1 MSDLSLNMTL
11 CRDGIGSEMYAFVKQ
26 LFPFCRSITGEGVR
40 ETLRHI
46 SQHIPLEIYEVPTGT
61 KAFDWAVPFEWNIKD
76 AYIKDKAGR
85 RIVDFKR
92 CNLHVVG
99 YSIPVHEW
107 MPLEEIKKHIFT
119 LPEQPDLVPYRTSY
133 YSREWG
139 FCISHKQLAS
149 LTDQEYEVCIDSS
162 LKEGSLTYGECV
174 LKGAQAEEILLSAH
188 VCHPSLANDNLSG
201 IALNTFLAKEL
212 ANTNHKYTYRFIF
225 APGTIGSIV
234 WLSSNEGI
242 LDKIKHGLVISC
254 VGDKGGPTY
263 KCSRQGNALID
274 KAVRHVLN
282 HSGMDAVIKEFS
294 PYGYDER
301 QYCSPGF
308 NLPVGLIERSQYGE
322 FPEYHTSG
330 DNLDLVKAE
339 YLLESYGLVK
349 RILNVLE
356 NNDTYM
362 NTNPKCEPQLGKRGL
377 YKAIGGD
384 NDAAAKQMAM
394 LWILNQSDGTMSLLD
409 IADRANLSFEIISE
423 TALILRQAG
432 LLRS

>member
-1 MSDLSLNMTL
+1 M
-11 CRDGIGSEMYAFVKQ
+11 
-26 LFPFCRSITGEGVR
+26 
-40 ETLRHI
+40 
-46 SQHIPLEIYEVPTGT
+46 
-61 KAFDWAVPFEWNIKD
+61 
-76 AYIKDKAGR
+76 
-85 RIVDFKR
+85 
-92 CNLHVVG
+92 
-99 YSIPVHEW
+99 
-107 MPLEEIKKHIFT
+107 
-119 LPEQPDLVPYRTSY
+119 
-133 YSREWG
+133 
-139 FCISHKQLAS
+139 
-149 LTDQEYEVCIDSS
+149 
-162 LKEGSLTYGECV
+162 
-174 LKGAQAEEILLSAH
+174 
-188 VCHPSLANDNLSG
+188 
-201 IALNTFLAKEL
+201 
-212 ANTNHKYTYRFIF
+212 
-225 APGTIGSIV
+225 
-234 WLSSNEGI
+234 
-242 LDKIKHGLVISC
+242 ISC